1 MIFRGREKERERHRI
16 FRRVRIR
23 RGDPVWNA
31 GKENLFATVSQDER
45 KEREVVGFQS
55 YTLVIPPFPYMML
68 AVTMAAL
75 AAFLGREEVTPM
87 WRYHEKDE

>member
-1 MIFRGREKERERHRI
+1 M
-16 FRRVRIR
+16 
-23 RGDPVWNA
+23 WNA

-75 AAFLGREEVTPM
+75 AVISRWGGSHPYVALS
-87 WRYHEKDE
+87 